1 MGERAKGLSAVKT
14 FRKIKRIATGP
25 RGGGS
30 PELELFALKNKL
42 GLLNKEKETWAKR
55 KQQTEDEIKAVEERI
70 AQIEGTEEKVRHRR
84 ANTRSPV
91 KDGKRSSMRVMKID
105 Y

>member
-1 MGERAKGLSAVKT
+1 MGARAKGLSAVKT

-25 RGGGS
+25 KGGGS
-30 PELELFALKNKL
+30 HELEVFALKKKL
-42 GLLNKEKETWAKR
+42 ELLGKEKEIWAKR
-55 KQQTEDEIKAVEERI
+55 KQQTEDEIKAVEDRI

-91 KDGKRSSMRVMKID
+91 EDDKRSSMRVMKID

>member
-1 MGERAKGLSAVKT
+1 MGERAKGLSSVKT

-25 RGGGS
+25 KGGGS
-30 PELELFALKNKL
+30 PELELFALKKKL
-42 GLLNKEKETWAKR
+42 GLLSKEKEIWAKR
-55 KQQTEDEIKAVEERI
+55 KQQTEDEIKAVEDRI

-91 KDGKRSSMRVMKID
+91 EDGKRSSMRVMKID